1 MTLTSGNSKKA
12 YPHKTQNF
20 ICKNYLCTM
29 EPFSQITEFG
39 KVFLYLVMGVLF
51 VGFSF
56 FLASLVALKKP
67 NPEKLSSYECGE
79 EPTGNSWIQFNSR
92 FYVIALVF
100 LLFDVEMVFIFP
112 WATVFSDKTLIAADA
127 RWGWLTL
134 IEMFI
139 FIGILLIGLVYVWK
153 KGDLNWLKPEN
164 IIPIAPNKIP
174 YHLYDK
180 INSERYIV
188 KEFTHEHTQALNTLT
203 QPVAGAPRKPMFK
216 ATFKKTPE

>member
-1 MTLTSGNSKKA
+1 
-12 YPHKTQNF
+12 
-20 ICKNYLCTM
+20 M
-29 EPFSQITEFG
+29 EQVSQITEFG

-51 VGFSF
+51 VGFTF

-112 WATVFSDKTLIAADA
+112 WTTVFADRTLIAVDS

-139 FIGILLIGLVYVWK
+139 FIGILLIGLIYVWK
-153 KGDLNWLKPEN
+153 KGDLNWLKPIN
-164 IIPIAPNKIP
+164 VPPVAPNTIP
-174 YHLYDK
+174 HHLYNK
-180 INSERYIV
+180 INSELYVV
-188 KEFTHEHTQALNTLT
+188 KEFTHELKEELNIKS
-203 QPVAGAPRKPMFK
+203 QPVAAASRKPMFK
-216 ATFKKTPE
+216 ATFK

>member
-1 MTLTSGNSKKA
+1 
-12 YPHKTQNF
+12 
-20 ICKNYLCTM
+20 M
-29 EPFSQITEFG
+29 EQISQTTEFG
-39 KVFLYLVMGVLF
+39 KILLYLVAGVLF
-51 VGFSF
+51 VGFTF

-67 NPEKLSSYECGE
+67 NPEKLTSYECGE

-112 WATVFSDKTLIAADA
+112 WTTIFSDKTLIATDS

-134 IEMFI
+134 IEMFT

-164 IIPIAPNKIP
+164 I
-174 YHLYDK
+174 
-180 INSERYIV
+180 V
-188 KEFTHEHTQALNTLT
+188 
-203 QPVAGAPRKPMFK
+203 PVAPTSIPHSFYQQINEEHYVVKPFDGGIAELTAVAEQAVKVVPNKPMFK
-216 ATFKKTPE
+216 PSFKKPTE